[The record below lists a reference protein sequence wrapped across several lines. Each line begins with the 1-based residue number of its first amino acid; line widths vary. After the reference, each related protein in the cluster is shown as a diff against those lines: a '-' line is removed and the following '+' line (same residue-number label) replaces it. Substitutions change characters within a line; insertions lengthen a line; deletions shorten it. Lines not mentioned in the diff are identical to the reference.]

1 MVVMSW
7 MWMMIRVL
15 LLVCVITTVLL
26 RGAQC
31 YNEEITYMQPH
42 QAQNMVF
49 GAWASAEYS
58 KSKLLAAA
66 EVVLKREYEEKE
78 VSVFIKSSSSTN
90 NDVKQ
95 HLLEPNTFGDLRDQY
110 YYSTE
115 KNDNNYS
122 SHSDNNSSS
131 NSYYYYS
138 PYYYSLPWILLNK
151 AQVLFHHDDDE
162 HQTKSFAKGS
172 LFSRIMTSAD
182 GITTSCKGQF
192 NEAVLAPITDNNT
205 WPLQS

>member
-1 MVVMSW
+1 MSW
-7 MWMMIRVL
+7 MSSSSMIRVL
-15 LLVCVITTVLL
+15 LLVCVTAVLL

-31 YNEEITYMQPH
+31 DNEEITYMQPH

-49 GAWASAEYS
+49 GARASAEYS

-66 EVVLKREYEEKE
+66 EVGLKREYEEKE
-78 VSVFIKSSSSTN
+78 VSSLIKSSSN
-90 NDVKQ
+90 NNNVKQ
-95 HLLEPNTFGDLRDQY
+95 HPLEANTFGDLRDQY

-182 GITTSCKGQF
+182 GLTTSCKGQF